1 MVSPGLLGSGPMRV
15 MMDMLRAA
23 EGSVG
28 ASDILGGLLA
38 RPGEEGYAL
47 AADLFAAFVAGD
59 CATFSEN
66 VRGDGSGL
74 RSQVRVY
81 ACNAWPIVVLP

>member
-1 MVSPGLLGSGPMRV
+1 MISPGLLGSGPMRV
-15 MMDMLRAA
+15 MIDLLRAA
-23 EGSVG
+23 EGSAA

-38 RPGEEGYAL
+38 RPGEEGPAL

-59 CATFSEN
+59 CATISES

-74 RSQVRVY
+74 RSQVRG
-81 ACNAWPIVVLP
+81 